1 MHECIKKKKVLGHL
15 PSDLILVEAEKVVG
29 EKI

>member
-1 MHECIKKKKVLGHL
+1 MNALKKKVLGHL